1 MTWVDVQKGSTIPL
15 RTSRGAAAYDFASAE
30 TKELPPGSTR
40 LVDLNLKLA
49 IPPGVYLQLSSRSG
63 LALLGVTTVGGVI
76 DSDYRGPI
84 KAILHNS
91 SDQRVIITKGQR
103 VTSGVF
109 LPTLPVQFRVTD
121 VLPPTDRGASGFGSS
136 DKCF

>member
-1 MTWVDVQKGSTIPL
+1 M
-15 RTSRGAAAYDFASAE
+15 
-30 TKELPPGSTR
+30 LPPGSTR

-49 IPPGVYLQLSSRSG
+49 IPPGVYLQLRSRYG
-63 LALLGVTTVGGVI
+63 LALRRVTTVGGVI

-91 SDQRVIITKGQR
+91 GDQNVVIAKGQR

-109 LPTLPVQFRVTD
+109 LPTLPV
-121 VLPPTDRGASGFGSS
+121 GSS
-136 DKCF
+136 KQQMFFLRLSEECLDSDCLISFFFVCIVMLFSFFTLHSIQNLFQIRNDDH

>member
-1 MTWVDVQKGSTIPL
+1 MTLVSVQQGSTLPL
-15 RTSRGAAAYDFASAE
+15 RASQGAAAYDFASAE
-30 TKELPPGSTR
+30 DKVLPPGSTC

-49 IPPGVYLQLSSRSG
+49 IPPGVYLQLHSRSG
-63 LALLGVTTVGGVI
+63 FALRGVTTVGGVI

-91 SDQRVIITKGQR
+91 SDQNVVITKGQR

-109 LPTLPVQFRVTD
+109 LPTLPVQFRMTD
-121 VLPPTDRGASGFGSS
+121 ILPPTVRGIAGFGSS
-136 DKCF
+136 D

>member
-1 MTWVDVQKGSTIPL
+1 M
-15 RTSRGAAAYDFASAE
+15 
-30 TKELPPGSTR
+30 LPPGSTR

-49 IPPGVYLQLSSRSG
+49 IPPGVYLQLRSCSG
-63 LALLGVTTVGGVI
+63 LALRGVTTVGGVI

-91 SDQRVIITKGQR
+91 GDQNVVIAKGQR

-109 LPTLPVQFRVTD
+109 LPTLPVCSSKQQMFFLRLSEECLD
-121 VLPPTDRGASGFGSS
+121 SDRLISFFFVCIVMLFSFFTLHS
-136 DKCF
+136 IQNLLQIRNDDH

>member
-1 MTWVDVQKGSTIPL
+1 M
-15 RTSRGAAAYDFASAE
+15 
-30 TKELPPGSTR
+30 LPPGSTR

-49 IPPGVYLQLSSRSG
+49 IPPGVYLQLRSRSG
-63 LALLGVTTVGGVI
+63 LALRGVTTVGGVI

-91 SDQRVIITKGQR
+91 GDQNVVIAKGQR

-109 LPTLPVQFRVTD
+109 LPTLPVQFQAAD
-121 VLPPTDRGASGFGSS
+121 VLPPTVRGVAGFGSS
-136 DKCF
+136 D